1 MMSLTKIDFFKIK
14 GNKMGFGIHSNSYQG
29 DYKRVLTV
37 CSANMLRSPTMAHVL
52 ASAPYD
58 YNTRSAG
65 TAHFALIPVTDDLLF
80 WADEIVCADTEH
92 ATTINAKLMSL
103 NLDKPIIDLR
113 IPDNYEYR
121 NPELIMIIQKRYDSI
136 LLSSQ

>member
-1 MMSLTKIDFFKIK
+1 
-14 GNKMGFGIHSNSYQG
+14 MGYGIYSNSFQG

-37 CSANMLRSPTMAHVL
+37 CSANMLRSPTIALVL
-52 ASAPYD
+52 SMPPYD

-65 TAHFALIPVTDDLLF
+65 THSFALIPVTEDLLM

-92 ATTINAKLMSL
+92 AIDVRDKLMEYQ
-103 NLDKPIIDLR
+103 LDKPIVNLR

-121 NPELIMIIQKRYDSI
+121 NPELILMIRRRYDEI
-136 LLSSQ
+136 LLSTK

>member
-1 MMSLTKIDFFKIK
+1 
-14 GNKMGFGIHSNSYQG
+14 MGYGVHSNSYQG

-37 CSANMLRSPTMAHVL
+37 CSANMLRSPTIALVL
-52 ASAPYD
+52 SMPPYD

-65 TAHFALIPVTDDLLF
+65 TSSFALIPVTEDLLM

-92 ATTINAKLMSL
+92 ALIIRDKLMEYQI
-103 NLDKPIIDLR
+103 DKPIVNLS

-121 NPELIMIIQKRYDSI
+121 NPELILMIRRRYDEI
-136 LLSSQ
+136 LLSTQ

>member
-1 MMSLTKIDFFKIK
+1 
-14 GNKMGFGIHSNSYQG
+14 MGYGVHSNSYQG

-37 CSANMLRSPTMAHVL
+37 CSANMLRSPTIAMVL
-52 ASAPYD
+52 SMPPYD

-65 TAHFALIPVTDDLLF
+65 THSFALIPVTEELLF

-92 ATTINAKLMSL
+92 ALTIRDRLMEL
-103 NLDKPIIDLR
+103 NLDKPVVNLR

-121 NPELIMIIQKRYDSI
+121 NPELIMMIRRRYDEI
-136 LLSSQ
+136 QLSTK

>member
-1 MMSLTKIDFFKIK
+1 
-14 GNKMGFGIHSNSYQG
+14 MGYGIYSNSFQG

-52 ASAPYD
+52 SNEPFN

-65 TAHFALIPVTDDLLF
+65 THSFALIPVTVELLR

-92 ATTINAKLMSL
+92 AVLVRNKLMEFD
-103 NLDKPIIDLR
+103 LDKPIVNLQ

-121 NPELIMIIQKRYDSI
+121 NPELIQLIVSRYTVRG
-136 LLSSQ
+136 LNGEEV

>member
-1 MMSLTKIDFFKIK
+1 
-14 GNKMGFGIHSNSYQG
+14 MGYGIHSNSYQG

-37 CSANMLRSPTMAHVL
+37 CSANMLRSPTIAVVL
-52 ASAPYD
+52 SMPPYD

-65 TAHFALIPVTDDLLF
+65 THSFALVPVTEDLLM

-92 ATTINAKLMSL
+92 ALVIRDKLMEYQ
-103 NLDKPIIDLR
+103 LDKPIVNLR

-121 NPELIMIIQKRYDSI
+121 NPELILMIRRRYDEI
-136 LLSSQ
+136 LLSTQ